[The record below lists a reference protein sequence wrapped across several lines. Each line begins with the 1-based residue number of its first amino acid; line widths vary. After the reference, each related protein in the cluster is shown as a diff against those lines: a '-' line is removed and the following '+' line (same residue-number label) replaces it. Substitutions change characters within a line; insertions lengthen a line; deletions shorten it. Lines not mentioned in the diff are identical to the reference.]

1 LTMRVAVS
9 PAGLA
14 AAGVVARGSAAARI
28 RLNAAAVAARPVRAA
43 NTSRTTSPANVESS
57 SARGDV
63 AGPRAAFLSPFAPP
77 AVTDDEG
84 GVSATKEKTKTT
96 KRLRLRIDEQWYDC
110 TGWAKAHPGG
120 SLFITLMDGCDAT
133 DVFYALHSYGPN
145 GDDTAARRLAMLPKC
160 GGPEDDFENFED
172 GSTTFEFKGDGK
184 AHSPKT
190 APHTFELNPS
200 TPGGGADLKFAALR
214 KKFEQGGWFARDP
227 WKEAAVLA
235 TTVGLY
241 ALGWFLAKS
250 HPILATLS
258 LGLGM
263 QQAGWLAHDYIHGR
277 GKWCGVMR
285 NFGALANG
293 FSAEWWQN
301 KHNMHHSFTNIDG
314 RDGDIKL
321 EPLYFLQDPAVTNR
335 ADNPAMRKW
344 QHWCVGFPLEID
356 TVPVLLPG

>member
-1 LTMRVAVS
+1 MRVAVS

-28 RLNAAAVAARPVRAA
+28 HRAAVAARPVRTDRARHVAA
-43 NTSRTTSPANVESS
+43 PAPDP

-77 AVTDDEG
+77 AVADVDGDGAAPVQEKR
-84 GVSATKEKTKTT
+84 TKKK
-96 KRLRLRIDEQWYDC
+96 LRLRIDGEWYDC

-160 GGPEDDFENFED
+160 GGPEED
-172 GSTTFEFKGDGK
+172 LEEGEEAVFSGVGRS
-184 AHSPKT
+184 ASPPG
-190 APHTFELNPS
+190 APHTFDVS
-200 TPGGGADLKFAALR
+200 PGQADAAFADLR
-214 KKFEQGGWFARDP
+214 KKFEVEGWFARDP
-227 WKEAAVLA
+227 LKEAAVLC
-235 TTVGLY
+235 TTLGLY
-241 ALGWFLAKS
+241 GLGWFLAGT

-277 GKWCGVMR
+277 GPWCAAMR
-285 NFGALANG
+285 GFGALTNG

-321 EPLYFLQDPAVTNR
+321 EPLYYLQDPKVTGRN
-335 ADNPAMRKW
+335 DNP
-344 QHWCVGFPLEID
+344 GFESGSTGTGTRCTPRRTRCGAGTRWRPRSRDE
-356 TVPVLLPG
+356 TRRS